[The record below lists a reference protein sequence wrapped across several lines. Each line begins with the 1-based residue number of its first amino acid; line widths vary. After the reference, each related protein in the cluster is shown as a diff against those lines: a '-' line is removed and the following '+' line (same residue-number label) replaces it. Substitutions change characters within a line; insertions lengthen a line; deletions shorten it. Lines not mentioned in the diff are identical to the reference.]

1 MAITTAAGI
10 SSTTVTTDQ
19 QAPLGFELVVPNGD
33 QGEQVWVYIQA
44 AAALAVGDIVSRAAG
59 AGSLTLAAAAIAP
72 VDTPTILV
80 VGVAQHVIATNSY
93 GFIMKKGIG
102 EVLADTGG
110 VTANNGLKV
119 GNVVPGRADNIAGG
133 DHAFAVTSE
142 TVTAT
147 NLATCWINCPGA

>member
-1 MAITTAAGI
+1 MSTTAAGL

-19 QAPLGFELVVPNGD
+19 QAPLGFELTVPTADAGD
-33 QGEQVWVYIQA
+33 QVWVYVQA

-59 AGSLTLAAAAIAP
+59 AASLTLAAAAIAP

-80 VGVAQHVIATNSY
+80 AGVAQHVIATSSY
-93 GFIMKKGIG
+93 GFIMKRGVG

-119 GNVVPGRADNIAGG
+119 GNAVAGRADNIAAG

-142 TVTAT
+142 TAAAT
-147 NLATCWINCPGA
+147 NLATCWISCP